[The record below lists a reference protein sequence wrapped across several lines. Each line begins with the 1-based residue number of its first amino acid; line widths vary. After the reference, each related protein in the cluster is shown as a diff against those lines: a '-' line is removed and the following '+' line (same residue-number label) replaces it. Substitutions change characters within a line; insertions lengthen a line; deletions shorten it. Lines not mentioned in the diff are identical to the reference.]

1 MDRIGILTFQF
12 AHNYGALLQ
21 AYALKRSLT
30 DESTSVEIINYM
42 PNGLW
47 ENYSINPIYAFKKRQ
62 LKKLLS
68 TPRRIKQVRLFSQ
81 FQKSVLQIGTPMYQL
96 SKENVKTYNGLIVGS
111 DQVWSDSI
119 LPDTSPYFFEGVESA
134 VKMSYAASFG
144 TDELSETVAEKIK
157 RNLVE
162 FGMVTVR
169 EKVSIAMIK
178 AIAPE
183 CQVNHVCDPVFLLNA
198 ETWRSVYQQ
207 HGTNKLAS
215 EDYILYVDLR
225 NDPDLIQE
233 AKKLRD
239 TTGMKVVCIHPTCW
253 RVSEDSFI
261 QLYNAGPLEYLRLV
275 DQAQYVVTNS
285 FHAVA
290 FSMIFKKKI
299 VHSADRKLGA
309 RVEDLLHTFSIE
321 GRNGCID
328 CGSIDVSNS
337 EFVEHSRKI
346 LKQMREII
354 KGGM

>member
-42 PNGLW
+42 PIGLW

-68 TPRRIKQVRLFSQ
+68 TPRRIKQARLFSH
-81 FQKSVLQIGTPMYQL
+81 FQKHVLQIGEPIYRL
-96 SKENVKTYNGLIVGS
+96 NEDAVKTYDGLIVGS

-119 LPDTSPYFFEGVESA
+119 LSDMSPYFFEGIESA
-134 VKMSYAASFG
+134 VKLSYAASFG
-144 TDELSETVAEKIK
+144 TDELSEVIANKI
-157 RNLVE
+157 RSNLNH
-162 FGMVTVR
+162 FRIITVR
-169 EKVSIAMIK
+169 EKASVALIK
-178 AIAPE
+178 AISPDLQAL
-183 CQVNHVCDPVFLLNA
+183 HVCDPVFLLSA

-207 HGTNKLAS
+207 HGTNNLLS
-215 EDYILYVDLR
+215 DDYILYVDLR
-225 NDPDLIQE
+225 NDPALIQE

-239 TTGMKVVCIHPTCW
+239 KTGMKVICIHPTCW
-253 RVSEDSFI
+253 RISEDSFT
-261 QLYNAGPLEYLRLV
+261 QLYNVGPFEYLRLI

-285 FHAVA
+285 FHAVS

-309 RVEDLLHTFSIE
+309 RVEDLLHTFSVE
-321 GRNGCID
+321 GKAGCID
-328 CGSIDVSNS
+328 CCNIDVSNS
-337 EFVEHSRKI
+337 EFVEQSWNI
-346 LKQMREII
+346 LKQMKEII
-354 KGGM
+354 KGGV